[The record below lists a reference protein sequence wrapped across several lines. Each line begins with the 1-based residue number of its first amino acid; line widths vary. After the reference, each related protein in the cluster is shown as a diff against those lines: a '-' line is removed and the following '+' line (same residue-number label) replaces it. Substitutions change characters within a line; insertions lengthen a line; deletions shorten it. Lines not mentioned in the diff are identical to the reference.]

1 MNDSFATLTL
11 VEDAMTRRPIVAMF
25 ALLCTVAAAH
35 VQADARVTVHD
46 FYGPSAGRLR
56 DDVVNLLERQ
66 SGVTIVSK
74 VQIDSMAMQLGVDP
88 FSAAGRMALAREL
101 RLSAW
106 MSGVVSKRAGGLT
119 LTVAVHD
126 GAQNSLVGR
135 AFIHGSSAKKLS
147 MAIRQN
153 LWRKSRPAILQ
164 AMPPSSADAAKI
176 LDMTEPSAEP
186 AAVGG
191 DDDAAQKAA
200 GTDAAVAAEAAAGAA
215 ALATEGSHPA
225 QDAARAQARDDGA
238 PPKPP
243 SEAVRG
249 DTRGEALRAFIGL
262 ASPYRS
268 LTYREPVTASLVD
281 YQLSGAPLLDINLAM
296 QPARPFTDNWIS
308 WIGLDMGAQIAAS
321 TPSFEHDGA
330 RFKSRYDAYHV
341 GLRGRIPLGQHYVS
355 LFTGYAMTR
364 FAVSAETKGATTP
377 TPSVDYRTIRSG
389 VGGEFALSDALLLG
403 LDVAWLQSL
412 SAGQIAQWFPRST
425 SAGVELALI
434 GTYRVTQLIFARA
447 AASYQRT
454 FFDFNARQGDAR
466 VAGGAIDQYL
476 AFAIGAGVCL

>member
-1 MNDSFATLTL
+1 
-11 VEDAMTRRPIVAMF
+11 MTRKPII
-25 ALLCTVAAAH
+25 ALLTVLCTVAATR

-88 FSAAGRMALAREL
+88 FSPEGRMALAREL

-106 MSGVVSKRAGGLT
+106 MSGVVSKRAGRLT

-135 AFIHGSSAKKLS
+135 AWIHGTSTKQLS
-147 MAIRQN
+147 VGIRQN

-164 AMPPSSADAAKI
+164 ALAPNAGDAAKVV
-176 LDMTEPSAEP
+176 DDAEP
-186 AAVGG
+186 PTAHAADGG
-191 DDDAAQKAA
+191 ADSTTPDAAAPRPLDTDTVAAANAAA
-200 GTDAAVAAEAAAGAA
+200 GDAALAAEA
-215 ALATEGSHPA
+215 SHTVA
-225 QDAARAQARDDGA
+225 DAARASSPARDDGGA
-238 PPKPP
+238 ATARTDTAR
-243 SEAVRG
+243 S

-262 ASPYRS
+262 GSPYRS
-268 LTYREPVTASLVD
+268 LTYREPVSSSLVD
-281 YQLSGAPLLDINLAM
+281 YQLNGAPMLDIHLAI
-296 QPARPFTDNWIS
+296 QPARPFTDSWIS
-308 WIGLDMGAQIAAS
+308 WIGLDVGAQIGAS
-321 TPSFEHDGA
+321 APSFERDGA

-341 GLRGRIPLGQHYVS
+341 GLRGRAPLGKHYLS
-355 LFTGYAMTR
+355 LFSGYAMSR
-364 FAVSAETKGATTP
+364 FTVSAETKGASTP

-403 LDVAWLQSL
+403 LEAAWLQSL
-412 SAGQIAQWFPRST
+412 SAGQIAQWFPHST

-434 GTYRVTQLIFARA
+434 GTYQVAPRIFARA
-447 AASYQRT
+447 AATYQRT
-454 FFDFNARQGDAR
+454 FFDFNSKQGDAR

-476 AFAIGAGVCL
+476 ALSIGAGVCL